1 MASELRVNTL
11 KDASGNNSIATSF
24 VAGGSAKVWIDAA
37 QDLAS
42 ISDSFN
48 ISSLDDDGTGDGGL
62 NYTNNFGSANYCP
75 KISSDDRGAT
85 IGSSQGDFT
94 NGTKTASGV
103 DFEVYFIT
111 ADNNRT
117 NFDMA
122 PFITIHGDLA

>member
-11 KDASGNNSIATSF
+11 KDASGNNSIATRF
-24 VAGGSAKVWIDAA
+24 VAQGSAKVWIDAA

-122 PFITIHGDLA
+122 PFIAIHGDLA